1 MADRQELILE
11 AAVRVIAR
19 SGVRG
24 LRVEKIA
31 AAAGISTALIY
42 YHFKGRAGLIE
53 RTLEFISDRAGSYT
67 GADATEPPEDPRGE
81 LGRRLLLELQDSEE
95 VRDNSTAWG
104 ELRASAV
111 FDPALREKLA
121 ASTRLWSTEIAD
133 LVRAAQAAGTARRD
147 ADADAVAERLTALV
161 EGVSERWLSGSL
173 DLERARELVRGALE
187 AELGP
192 ACAGKGARR

>member
-1 MADRQELILE
+1 MADRQELILK

-19 SGVRG
+19 NGVRG

-31 AAAGISTALIY
+31 AEAGVSTALIY

-67 GADATEPPEDPRGE
+67 DADAVEPPEDLRRE
-81 LGRRLLLELQDSEE
+81 VGRRLLLELQDSDE
-95 VRDNSTAWG
+95 VRDNSIAWG

-111 FDPALREKLA
+111 FDPALRERLA
-121 ASTRLWSTEIAD
+121 ASTRLWSAEIAE

-161 EGVSERWLSGSL
+161 EGVSER
-173 DLERARELVRGALE
+173 
-187 AELGP
+187 
-192 ACAGKGARR
+192 